1 MTNRYRGEFA
11 FPYFDG
17 TGDIEPVQP
26 GDVVLRLRSG
36 DLARL
41 EAELAPMSL
50 TEISKAVIE
59 CDARVIFAILK
70 NGLKKRG
77 GNEPWFISK
86 PMLEDL
92 PFALGEI
99 RQTIDDALLWT
110 WTGKTRAELAAT
122 MLGADDA
129 KADGGDA
136 DDMDGEE
143 APTGEGRKE
152 APFDDA
158 LTGSPD

>member
-50 TEISKAVIE
+50 TEISKEVIE

-70 NGLKKRG
+70 HGLKKRG

-92 PFALGEI
+92 PFALGAI

-110 WTGKTRAELAAT
+110 WTGKTRLELATT
-122 MLGADDA
+122 MLQTDEAKPDNGEADDLDGDDAPA
-129 KADGGDA
+129 K
-136 DDMDGEE
+136 
-143 APTGEGRKE
+143 EGSKE
-152 APFDDA
+152 APFDA
-158 LTGSPD
+158 LNGSPG